1 MCSPERVIFWNYLVP
16 NADNP
21 GRSVF
26 ERFSLEELVDKN
38 VVSLETRNGKMN
50 YAIFENPADLFR
62 YIQSQP
68 NKSRNFHEVILGYT
82 HQKPRFDIDMTQ
94 DKLLEG
100 ETLDSSI
107 QRVIDLLLESIIK
120 ILEQSNITLDLEKQV
135 ILTSSNSDIKRSY
148 HLVLHELVHVN
159 HLEAGAFYRKVVDES
174 EDPTFL
180 RRFLDG
186 GIYSSNHSLRLLHN
200 TKANEYRPKVFEKS
214 FTFRGKIWN
223 HTPRRQTNN
232 PKLQEFILFYQSLIN
247 YPCYCEVMPLY
258 CEDYSSRPP
267 IELPDGAVARGL
279 KFLAADMEIDVKD
292 LPFEIINVR
301 GCVVDLKRLQP
312 SYCKKCD
319 KVHEHVDPYLIISE
333 SEFYF
338 HCRRVD
344 KGIKN
349 SRHIGSHIDGV
360 IGDSTKFFDDIREK
374 YEVEYFN
381 VSELNGAFKDT
392 PIVAQPVPVTPPQP
406 IIKQYT
412 ESIVVP
418 HVNKFT
424 PTTPPPPSNV
434 FKPIQTY
441 EPVKDWRYSTY
452 TQSQPQITIPQ
463 TPAKQGAELLK
474 EMNMVRTIMR
484 PTRAK
489 RTSKISGAVSMANGK
504 MPAQY
509 SGAPT
514 KTTRKS
520 PTSSFNSGSTS
531 NYSSGN
537 LSFNL
542 MSPQRMM

>member
-1 MCSPERVIFWNYLVP
+1 MCSPERISFWNYLVP

-21 GRSVF
+21 GRSIF
-26 ERFSLEELVDKN
+26 DRFSLEELIDKT
-38 VVSLETRNGKMN
+38 VVSLETRNGKMS
-50 YAIFENPADLFR
+50 YTIFENPADLFR

-68 NKSRNFHEVILGYT
+68 NQSRNFHEVILGYT

-120 ILEQSNITLDLEKQV
+120 ILDQNNITLDLEKQV
-135 ILTSSNSDIKRSY
+135 ILTSSNSPVKRSY

-159 HLEAGAFYRKVVDES
+159 HLEAGAFYGKVVEES
-174 EDPTFL
+174 EDPAFL
-180 RRFLDG
+180 KRFLDA

-200 TKANEYRPKVFEKS
+200 TKVNDYRPKIIEKS
-214 FTFRGKIWN
+214 FIFRGKVWH

-232 PKLQEFILFYQSLIN
+232 PKLQEFILFYQSLVN
-247 YPCYCEVMPLY
+247 YSCYCEVMPLFY
-258 CEDYSSRPP
+258 ENKSSHKP
-267 IELPDGAVARGL
+267 IELPEGAVARGM
-279 KFLAADMEIDVKD
+279 KFLAADMGIDVKD
-292 LPFEIINVR
+292 LPFEVNNVR
-301 GCVVDLKRLQP
+301 GCVVDLKRLRP

-344 KGIKN
+344 KGVKN
-349 SRHIGSHIDGV
+349 SRHIGSHLDGV
-360 IGDSTKFFDDIREK
+360 IGNAAKFYDDIREK
-374 YEVEYFN
+374 YEVEYFDVAALNSAFEN
-381 VSELNGAFKDT
+381 V
-392 PIVAQPVPVTPPQP
+392 PIVPQTVITQPPPPTQPVQ
-406 IIKQYT
+406 KQHT

-424 PTTPPPPSNV
+424 PVMPPPVMFNPTPV
-434 FKPIQTY
+434 F
-441 EPVKDWRYSTY
+441 EPVKDFRSSSYI
-452 TQSQPQITIPQ
+452 QAPP
-463 TPAKQGAELLK
+463 KQGAELLK
-474 EMNMVRTIMR
+474 EMNEVRTIMR

-489 RTSKISGAVSMANGK
+489 RTSKVPGSVSMANGK

-514 KTTRKS
+514 KTTRKPS
-520 PTSSFNSGSTS
+520 VPYVN
-531 NYSSGN
+531 NYSSGGN
-537 LSFNL
+537 LNFSL
-542 MSPQRMM
+542 MSSQLKTV